1 MHLMID
7 DLELPN
13 TSMTI
18 SSLSQSPWQGTKSQQ
33 SQMSNL
39 TSQRPL
45 NEGHDSARN
54 DQESQN
60 KSKQEL

>member
-1 MHLMID
+1 MQRKLEKEMHLMMD

-33 SQMSNL
+33 SYLSH
-39 TSQRPL
+39 PL
-45 NEGHDSARN
+45 NEGGESARN
-54 DQESQN
+54 EN
-60 KSKQEL
+60 